1 MAHVCGKDDHTLHEM
16 PADIIEVIP
25 KIVRLAR
32 DCGNKLEAGYKAVD
46 KDVNDIKEKQA
57 KFSDFK

>member
-1 MAHVCGKDDHTLHEM
+1 M